1 MPACTC
7 IRIIKWILILE
18 THDSHKVP
26 CSHQKTPQTNQPS
39 HVGIIKLQLHLHA
52 NIERTQLEVS
62 TGCHSLTPHNPCLK
76 YPCGTLALPEQDKP
90 ACGSF

>member
-52 NIERTQLEVS
+52 NIERTQLE
-62 TGCHSLTPHNPCLK
+62 GCACIDRLSQPETPQPMPEISVRNLSLTR
-76 YPCGTLALPEQDKP
+76 TR
-90 ACGSF
+90 